1 MQLTHSKGTSM
12 KYIQGLVVLIL
23 LITSKRYR
31 EKWRQAREALSC
43 ANDTG
48 EACVS
53 QLGARRNGGKPNVR
67 LL

>member
-1 MQLTHSKGTSM
+1 MQLTHSKGTGM

-31 EKWRQAREALSC
+31 EKCRQAREALSD
-43 ANDTG
+43 ANDAA
-48 EACVS
+48 EACVR
-53 QLGARRNGGKPNVR
+53 QLDARRNGGKPNVR